1 MNSAAAA
8 VTQARLELSND
19 NAADAAAAA
28 TAPQARLERCND
40 TRPLGQWLYAWD
52 NHNGAWTLEFEDGA
66 YQPLSPTRL
75 VLGLVE
81 GQPGNLS
88 NLSLA
93 AIPFEGRN
101 ATLRSWLMTPVWS
114 GGGSTLR
121 PAAAASLCVSTTTVP
136 GSAIAL
142 LPCKPMPP
150 PQPGGYAGLTQT
162 WYGPGGA
169 GATMSF
175 VLSKPGGGG
184 LVSPSMCVRVRVGN
198 ATAAAAAAAEA
209 AER

>member
-1 MNSAAAA
+1 MPPA
-8 VTQARLELSND
+8 TRLL
-19 NAADAAAAA
+19 AAAA
-28 TAPQARLERCND
+28 TALALALAVPDATGEQPAGTSAAAAHLELCND
-40 TRPLGQWLYAWD
+40 AQPLGQWLYAWD
-52 NHNGAWTLEFEDGA
+52 NHNGAWTLEFEDAA
-66 YQPLSPTRL
+66 YHPLSPTRV

-81 GQPGNLS
+81 QRGSL
-88 NLSLA
+88 LLA

-121 PAAAASLCVSTTTVP
+121 PAVNASLCVSTTTVP
-136 GSAIAL
+136 GSAVAL

-162 WYGPGGA
+162 WYYGPGGA
-169 GATMSF
+169 NATLSF

-184 LVSPSMCVRVRVGN
+184 LVSPPMCIHVRVGN
-198 ATAAAAAAAEA
+198 ATAAM